1 MPIGYFHRMYGY
13 DSGAKC
19 EFTKPVFEE
28 KKRSNN
34 NNNNLKNIKQI
45 KW

>member
-19 EFTKPVFEE
+19 EFTKLVFEE
-28 KKRSNN
+28 KKEV
-34 NNNNLKNIKQI
+34 II
-45 KW
+45 FIIIIIIIIVIII